1 MIVLSHRG
9 YWQDAKE
16 KNREIAFCRSF
27 DLGFGT
33 ETDIRD
39 RNGSLVISH
48 DMPTGDEISFSDL
61 LRILRNRDLPLALN
75 IKADG
80 LVGALRETLISR
92 SLGKWFVF
100 DMAVPDMRAYLEAG
114 IPVFTRMSEVER
126 QSAWLEQSDGVWLDA
141 FSDIWYDARTIETLL
156 RAGKKVCVV
165 SSELHGRDAEAQ
177 WHMLRELPTHPDLML
192 CTDHPEKAKKFFGDR
207 LND

>member
-16 KNREIAFCRSF
+16 KNQEIAFSRSF

-48 DMPTGDEISFSDL
+48 DMPSGSELTLSDF
-61 LRILRNRDLPLALN
+61 LRIVDGRDLPLALN

-80 LVGALRETLISR
+80 LVGVLKDALQR
-92 SLGKWFVF
+92 SPLRKWFVF
-100 DMAVPDMRAYLEAG
+100 DMAVPDMRGYLQAG

-126 QSAWLEQSDGVWLDA
+126 APAWLEQSAGVWLDG
-141 FSDIWYDARTIETLL
+141 FSDVWYDAATIETLL
-156 RAGKKVCVV
+156 RTGKKVCVV
-165 SSELHGRDAEAQ
+165 SSELHGRNADVQ
-177 WHMLRELPTHPDLML
+177 WHMLRGLSAHPGLML
-192 CTDHPEKAKKFFGDR
+192 CTDIPEKAQNFFGDHI
-207 LND
+207 ND

>member
-16 KNREIAFCRSF
+16 KNREIAFSRSF

-39 RNGSLVISH
+39 RNGELVISH
-48 DMPTGDEISFSDL
+48 DMPNGNELTLTDF
-61 LRILRNRDLPLALN
+61 LRIVDTRDLPLALN

-80 LVGALRETLISR
+80 LVGALKDE
-92 SLGKWFVF
+92 LGRGALSNWFVF
-100 DMAVPDMRAYLEAG
+100 DMAVPDMRAYLQAG
-114 IPVFTRMSEVER
+114 VPVFTRMSEVER
-126 QSAWLEQSDGVWLDA
+126 TPAWLEQSVGVWLDG
-141 FSDIWYDARTIETLL
+141 FSDVWYDAATIESLL

-165 SSELHGRDAEAQ
+165 SSELHGRDAAAQ
-177 WHMLRELPTHPDLML
+177 WHMLRGLPAHPGLML
-192 CTDHPEKAKKFFGDR
+192 CTDHPEKAQRFFGDQI
-207 LND
+207 ND